1 MLPVLEY
8 FALPS
13 NLSVFA
19 GCLVGFIGVEK
30 LREYSD
36 RFMSKKVEG

>member
-1 MLPVLEY
+1 MY
-8 FALPS
+8 FALPA

-19 GCLVGFIGVEK
+19 GCMVGFMGVDK

-36 RFMSKKVEG
+36 RFMGKKVEG